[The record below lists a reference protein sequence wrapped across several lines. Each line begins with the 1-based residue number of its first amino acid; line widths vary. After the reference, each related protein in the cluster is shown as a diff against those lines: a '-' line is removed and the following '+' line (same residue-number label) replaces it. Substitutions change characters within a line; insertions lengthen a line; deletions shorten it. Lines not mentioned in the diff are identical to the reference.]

1 VEPNEVK
8 EDLKKFFEMLN
19 YTEESDSGRIFNP
32 VNISCVRVH
41 MVQPLNEI
49 LKRLEDYANE

>member
-1 VEPNEVK
+1 
-8 EDLKKFFEMLN
+8 MLN
-19 YTEESDSGRIFNP
+19 YTEESDSGRTFNP

-49 LKRLEDYANE
+49 LKRLEDYADE

>member
-1 VEPNEVK
+1 MSNPTVK

-32 VNISCVRVH
+32 VNISCVRAH